1 MQRVR
6 ALNKTQFTKRTTHS
20 PRHLKWTATEML
32 HFVEIEKKKKYLKH
46 KKVKKENVFIE

>member
-32 HFVEIEKKKKYLKH
+32 HFVEIEKKEKVFKAQKSKKRECIY
-46 KKVKKENVFIE
+46 